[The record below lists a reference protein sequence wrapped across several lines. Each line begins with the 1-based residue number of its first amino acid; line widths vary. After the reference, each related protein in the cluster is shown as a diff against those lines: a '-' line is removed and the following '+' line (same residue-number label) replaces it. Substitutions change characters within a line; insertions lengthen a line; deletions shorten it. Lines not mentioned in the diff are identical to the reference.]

1 MVVFAERRTLCLLVY
16 LNIMALSFF
25 SRSNSSSY
33 AKTGSDG
40 VLSLPSARAILIAS
54 VGCMMVLSLLM
65 VASASI
71 PFALSRGMT
80 ELYFFNNQ
88 LLYMCIGLFLAF
100 LPYKFVPLKM
110 LYQTGTQFFLLM
122 VTALLLVITL
132 FGTPING
139 SKRWLSLGGFNFQV
153 AELAKLVVIVFVA
166 DFVVRRSFE
175 VRNGWDGFLRISLVI
190 GLLTFLLLLQPDFG
204 SLVVIVGTVFAIF
217 YIAGAPYK
225 QFIALGAVVSVL
237 GVLAVTLV
245 QYRLTR
251 ALSFLDPFDDIQ
263 DTDYQL
269 ARSLIAFG
277 RGQFTGVGYGE
288 SVQKLSHL
296 PEAHTDFLLAIT
308 GEELG
313 FVGVTLILLLEALII
328 GSAMRISYNALKR
341 RQMRMSYT
349 AFGIGIIF
357 IAQTIINAAM
367 NMGAMPT
374 KGLTMPFFSYG
385 GSSMLI
391 SLVMVALL
399 LKIYKESPEI
409 EKSQCRH
416 Y

>member
-1 MVVFAERRTLCLLVY
+1 
-16 LNIMALSFF
+16 MALTKF
-25 SRSNSSSY
+25 SRPQSRSKRASRPFT
-33 AKTGSDG
+33 AGDG
-40 VLSLPSARAILIAS
+40 VLTTPSARATLLAG
-54 VGCMMVLSLLM
+54 VGCILVLSLLM

-71 PFALSRGMT
+71 PFALSKGMS
-80 ELYFFNNQ
+80 ELYFFDHQ
-88 LLYMCIGLFLAF
+88 LMYMGLGLLAA
-100 LPYKFVPLKM
+100 FVTYRIPLKH
-110 LYQTGTQFFLLM
+110 LYHLPNQFM
-122 VTALLLVITL
+122 MLLLTAILLTVTL

-139 SKRWLSLGGFNFQV
+139 SKRWIELGIFNFQV
-153 AELAKLVVIVFVA
+153 AELVKLVMIIFVS
-166 DFVVRRSFE
+166 DFVVRRSYE
-175 VRNGWDGFLRISLVI
+175 VRNGWDGFLRISSVVAI
-190 GLLTFLLLLQPDFG
+190 LTVFLLLQPDFG
-204 SLVVIVGTVFAIF
+204 SLVVIVGCILTIF
-217 YIAGAPYK
+217 YIAGAPQK
-225 QFIALGAVVSVL
+225 QFLLL
-237 GVLAVTLV
+237 GVIVGGLAFAAISMV

-277 RGQFTGVGYGE
+277 RGEFTGVGYGE

-313 FVGVTLILLLEALII
+313 FIGVATILLLEALII
-328 GSAMRISYNALKR
+328 ASAMRISYSALQR
-341 RQMRMSYT
+341 RQMRLSYT
-349 AFGIGIIF
+349 AFGIGVIF

-391 SLVMVALL
+391 SLIMVGLL
-399 LKIYKESPEI
+399 LRIYKESPEI
-409 EKSQCRH
+409 EKNQCRH

>member
-1 MVVFAERRTLCLLVY
+1 
-16 LNIMALSFF
+16 MALSSLF
-25 SRSNSSSY
+25 RSSFQSQQPN
-33 AKTGSDG
+33 GSDG
-40 VLSLPSARAILIAS
+40 VLSMPSARAILLSS
-54 VGCMMVLSLLM
+54 VGCILVLSLLM

-80 ELYFFNNQ
+80 ELKFFYNQ
-88 LLYMCIGLFLAF
+88 LLYMGIGLVIAAVSYRVVSLKT
-100 LPYKFVPLKM
+100 LYK
-110 LYQTGTQFFLLM
+110 TETQFILLAITG
-122 VTALLLVITL
+122 VLLFATL
-132 FGTPING
+132 FSTPING
-139 SKRWLSLGGFNFQV
+139 SKRWLTLGGFNFQV
-153 AELAKLVVIVFVA
+153 AELAKLVMIIFVS

-175 VRNGWDGFLRISLVI
+175 VRNGWDGFLRIALVVGMI
-190 GLLTFLLLLQPDFG
+190 TFLLLAQPDFG
-204 SLVVIVGTVFAIF
+204 SFVVIIGMVFAIF

-225 QFIALGAVVSVL
+225 QFIALGAVAVGGAVL
-237 GVLAVTLV
+237 MVATV
-245 QYRLTR
+245 QYRLVR
-251 ALSFLDPFDDIQ
+251 VMSFLDPFDDVQ

-313 FVGVTLILLLEALII
+313 FVGVTMILILEALII
-328 GSAMRISYNALKR
+328 GSAMRISYTALKR

-349 AFGIGIIF
+349 AFGIAVVF

-367 NMGAMPT
+367 NMGAIPT

-391 SLVMVALL
+391 SLVMVAVL

-409 EKSQCRH
+409 EKSQCR
-416 Y
+416 YY

>member
-1 MVVFAERRTLCLLVY
+1 MLVF
-16 LNIMALSFF
+16 
-25 SRSNSSSY
+25 
-33 AKTGSDG
+33 
-40 VLSLPSARAILIAS
+40 
-54 VGCMMVLSLLM
+54 SLLM

-71 PFALSRGMT
+71 PYALSRGMT
-80 ELYFFNNQ
+80 ELHFFTNQ
-88 LLYMCIGLFLAF
+88 LTYIGIGLVAAA
-100 LPYKFVPLKM
+100 LPYYFVPLKT
-110 LYQTGTQFFLLM
+110 LYKTETQFMLLAI
-122 VTALLLVITL
+122 TGLLLLATL
-132 FGTPING
+132 FSTPING
-139 SKRWLSLGGFNFQV
+139 AKRWLDLGFINFQV
-153 AELAKLVVIVFVA
+153 AELAKLVMIVFVS

-175 VRNGWDGFLRISLVI
+175 VRNGWDGFLRIILVVGMI
-190 GLLTFLLLLQPDFG
+190 TIFLLLQPDFG
-204 SLVVIVGTVFAIF
+204 SFVVILGTVFAIF

-225 QFIALGAVVSVL
+225 QFLALGAVAVG
-237 GVLAVTLV
+237 GVILMVTTA
-245 QYRLTR
+245 QYRLVR
-251 ALSFLDPFDDIQ
+251 VMSFIDPFDDVQ

-313 FVGVTLILLLEALII
+313 FVGVAMILLLEALII

-341 RQMRMSYT
+341 NQMRMSYT
-349 AFGIGIIF
+349 AFGIGVVF

-367 NMGAMPT
+367 NMGAIPT

-399 LKIYKESPEI
+399 LKIHKESPTI
-409 EKSQCRH
+409 EKSQGR
-416 Y
+416 YY

>member
-1 MVVFAERRTLCLLVY
+1 
-16 LNIMALSFF
+16 MALSSLF
-25 SRSNSSSY
+25 RSSAQPRQSN
-33 AKTGSDG
+33 GSDG
-40 VLSLPSARAILIAS
+40 ILSMPSARAILLSS
-54 VGCMMVLSLLM
+54 VGCMLVLSLLM

-71 PFALSRGMT
+71 PFALSRGLT
-80 ELYFFNNQ
+80 ELKFFYNQ
-88 LLYMCIGLFLAF
+88 LLYMGIGLAIAAVSYHL
-100 LPYKFVPLKM
+100 VSLKR
-110 LYQTGTQFFLLM
+110 LYRTETQFMLLAI
-122 VTALLLVITL
+122 TGLLLVATL
-132 FGTPING
+132 FSTPING
-139 SKRWLSLGGFNFQV
+139 SKRWLTLAGFNFQV
-153 AELAKLVVIVFVA
+153 AELAKLVMIIFVS

-175 VRNGWDGFLRISLVI
+175 VRNGWDGFLRIALVV
-190 GLLTFLLLLQPDFG
+190 GLMTVLLLAQPDFG
-204 SLVVIVGTVFAIF
+204 SFVVILGTVFAIF

-225 QFIALGAVVSVL
+225 QFVALGAVAVGGAVL
-237 GVLAVTLV
+237 MVATV
-245 QYRLTR
+245 QYRLVR
-251 ALSFLDPFDDIQ
+251 VMSFLDPFDDVQ

-277 RGQFTGVGYGE
+277 RGQFSGVGYGE

-313 FVGVTLILLLEALII
+313 FVGVTMILILEALII

-349 AFGIGIIF
+349 AFGIAVVF

-367 NMGAMPT
+367 NMGAIPT

-391 SLVMVALL
+391 SLVMVAVL

-409 EKSQCRH
+409 EKSQCR
-416 Y
+416 YY

>member
-1 MVVFAERRTLCLLVY
+1 
-16 LNIMALSFF
+16 MALTFF
-25 SRSNSSSY
+25 SRSTAKSQTDSDFDSY
-33 AKTGSDG
+33 PF
-40 VLSLPSARAILIAS
+40 LPSARATLLCS
-54 VGCMMVLSLLM
+54 VGCMMVMSLLM

-80 ELYFFNNQ
+80 ELYFFERQ
-88 LLYMCIGLFLAF
+88 LWYMIFGLLVAAVPYRFVSLRTLY
-100 LPYKFVPLKM
+100 K
-110 LYQTGTQFFLLM
+110 TETQFVLLGI
-122 VTALLLVITL
+122 TGALLLLTL

-139 SKRWLSLGGFNFQV
+139 SKRWLNLGLINFQV

-225 QFIALGAVVSVL
+225 QFMALGAVVGAL
-237 GVLAVTLV
+237 AVLAVTLV

-251 ALSFLDPFDDIQ
+251 VLSFVDPFDDIQ

-277 RGQFTGVGYGE
+277 RGEFTGVGYGE

-313 FVGVTLILLLEALII
+313 FIGVAMILILEALII

-349 AFGIGIIF
+349 AFGIGVIF

-385 GSSMLI
+385 GSSIVI
-391 SLVMVALL
+391 SMIMVALL
-399 LKIYKESPEI
+399 LKINKESPHI
-409 EKSQCRH
+409 ETSQCR
-416 Y
+416 YY

>member
-1 MVVFAERRTLCLLVY
+1 ML
-16 LNIMALSFF
+16 
-25 SRSNSSSY
+25 
-33 AKTGSDG
+33 
-40 VLSLPSARAILIAS
+40 
-54 VGCMMVLSLLM
+54 VLSLLM

-71 PFALSRGMT
+71 PFALSRGLT
-80 ELYFFNNQ
+80 ELKFFYNQ
-88 LLYMCIGLFLAF
+88 LLYMGIGLAIAAVSYHL
-100 LPYKFVPLKM
+100 VSLKR
-110 LYQTGTQFFLLM
+110 LYRTETQFMLL
-122 VTALLLVITL
+122 AISGLLLVATL
-132 FGTPING
+132 FSTPING
-139 SKRWLSLGGFNFQV
+139 SKRWLTLASFNFQV
-153 AELAKLVVIVFVA
+153 AELAKLVMIIFVS

-175 VRNGWDGFLRISLVI
+175 VRNGWDGFLRIALVV
-190 GLLTFLLLLQPDFG
+190 GLMTVLLLAQPDFG
-204 SLVVIVGTVFAIF
+204 SFVVILGTVFAIF

-225 QFIALGAVVSVL
+225 QFIALGAVAVGGAVL
-237 GVLAVTLV
+237 MVATV
-245 QYRLTR
+245 QYRLVR
-251 ALSFLDPFDDIQ
+251 VMSFLDPFDDVQ

-277 RGQFTGVGYGE
+277 RGQFSGVGYGE

-313 FVGVTLILLLEALII
+313 FVGVTMILILEALII

-349 AFGIGIIF
+349 AFGIAVVF

-367 NMGAMPT
+367 NMGAIPT

-391 SLVMVALL
+391 SLVMVAVL

-409 EKSQCRH
+409 EKSQCR
-416 Y
+416 YY

>member
-1 MVVFAERRTLCLLVY
+1 
-16 LNIMALSFF
+16 MALSFLN
-25 SRSNSSSY
+25 RLSSES
-33 AKTGSDG
+33 ATGSSG
-40 VLSLPSARAILIAS
+40 VLSLPSARAILLSS

-80 ELYFFNNQ
+80 ELHFFDRQ
-88 LLYMCIGLFLAF
+88 LLYMGLGLFVAALAYY
-100 LPYKFVPLKM
+100 LVPLKT
-110 LYQTGTQFFLLM
+110 LYETGTQFILLGI
-122 VTALLLVITL
+122 TAVLLIATL

-139 SKRWLSLGGFNFQV
+139 SKRWLNLVFINFQV
-153 AELAKLVVIVFVA
+153 AELAKLVVIVFVS

-175 VRNGWDGFLRISLVI
+175 VRNGWDGFMRISLVI
-190 GLLTFLLLLQPDFG
+190 GMLTLLLLLQPDFG

-225 QFIALGAVVSVL
+225 QFLALGAVVGGL

-313 FVGVTLILLLEALII
+313 FVGVTMVLLLEALII

-349 AFGIGIIF
+349 AFGIGVVF

-399 LKIYKESPEI
+399 LKIYKESPQI
-409 EKSQCRH
+409 EKSHCR
-416 Y
+416 YF

>member
-1 MVVFAERRTLCLLVY
+1 
-16 LNIMALSFF
+16 MALSFF
-25 SRSNSSSY
+25 NKSTSSRLN
-33 AKTGSDG
+33 TRSDG
-40 VLSLPSARAILIAS
+40 VLSLPSVRSILLSS

-80 ELYFFNNQ
+80 ELHFFNRQ
-88 LLYMCIGLFLAF
+88 LLYMGVGLFAAALAYY
-100 LPYKFVPLKM
+100 LVPLKT
-110 LYQTGTQFFLLM
+110 LYQTGTQFILLGI
-122 VTALLLVITL
+122 TALLLIATL

-139 SKRWLSLGGFNFQV
+139 SKRWLNLIFINFQV
-153 AELAKLVVIVFVA
+153 AELAKLVIIVFVS

-190 GLLTFLLLLQPDFG
+190 GMMTLLLLLQPDFG

-225 QFIALGAVVSVL
+225 QFLALGAVVGGL

-245 QYRLTR
+245 EYRLTR

-313 FVGVTLILLLEALII
+313 FVGVTMILLLEALII

-349 AFGIGIIF
+349 AFGIGVIF

-409 EKSQCRH
+409 EKSQCR
-416 Y
+416 YY

>member
-1 MVVFAERRTLCLLVY
+1 
-16 LNIMALSFF
+16 MALSSL
-25 SRSNSSSY
+25 SRSSSQPRQPN
-33 AKTGSDG
+33 GSDG
-40 VLSLPSARAILIAS
+40 VLSMPSARAILLSS
-54 VGCMMVLSLLM
+54 VGCMLVLSLLM

-80 ELYFFNNQ
+80 ELHFFYNQ
-88 LLYMCIGLFLAF
+88 LLYMSIGLAVAAISYRVVSLKT
-100 LPYKFVPLKM
+100 LYK
-110 LYQTGTQFFLLM
+110 TETQFILLAI
-122 VTALLLVITL
+122 TGALLFATL
-132 FGTPING
+132 FSTPING

-153 AELAKLVVIVFVA
+153 AELAKLVMIIFVS

-175 VRNGWDGFLRISLVI
+175 VRNGWDGFLRIALVVGMI
-190 GLLTFLLLLQPDFG
+190 TFLLLAQPDFG
-204 SLVVIVGTVFAIF
+204 SFVVIIGMVFAIF

-225 QFIALGAVVSVL
+225 QFIALGAVAVGGAVL
-237 GVLAVTLV
+237 MVATV
-245 QYRLTR
+245 QYRLVR
-251 ALSFLDPFDDIQ
+251 VMSFLDPFDDVQ

-313 FVGVTLILLLEALII
+313 FVGVTMILILEALII

-349 AFGIGIIF
+349 AFGIAVVF

-367 NMGAMPT
+367 NMGAIPT

-391 SLVMVALL
+391 SLVMVAVL

-409 EKSQCRH
+409 EKSQCR
-416 Y
+416 YY

>member
-1 MVVFAERRTLCLLVY
+1 
-16 LNIMALSFF
+16 MALSSLF
-25 SRSNSSSY
+25 RSSTQPRQSN
-33 AKTGSDG
+33 GSDG
-40 VLSLPSARAILIAS
+40 ILSMPSARAILLSS
-54 VGCMMVLSLLM
+54 VGCMLVLSLLM

-71 PFALSRGMT
+71 PFALSRGLT
-80 ELYFFNNQ
+80 ELKFFYNQ
-88 LLYMCIGLFLAF
+88 LLYMGIGLAIAAVSYHL
-100 LPYKFVPLKM
+100 VSLKR
-110 LYQTGTQFFLLM
+110 LYRTETQFMLLAI
-122 VTALLLVITL
+122 TGLLLVATL
-132 FGTPING
+132 FSTPING
-139 SKRWLSLGGFNFQV
+139 SKRWLTLAGFNFQV
-153 AELAKLVVIVFVA
+153 AELAKLVMIIFVS

-175 VRNGWDGFLRISLVI
+175 VRNGWDGFLRIALVV
-190 GLLTFLLLLQPDFG
+190 GLMTVLLLAQPDFG
-204 SLVVIVGTVFAIF
+204 SFVVILGTVFAIF

-225 QFIALGAVVSVL
+225 QFIALGAVAVGGAVL
-237 GVLAVTLV
+237 MVATV
-245 QYRLTR
+245 QYRLVR
-251 ALSFLDPFDDIQ
+251 VMSFLDPFDDVQ

-277 RGQFTGVGYGE
+277 RGQFSGVGYGE

-313 FVGVTLILLLEALII
+313 FVGVTMILILEALII

-349 AFGIGIIF
+349 AFGIAVVF

-367 NMGAMPT
+367 NMGAIPT

-391 SLVMVALL
+391 SLVMVAVL

-409 EKSQCRH
+409 EKSQCR
-416 Y
+416 YY

>member
-1 MVVFAERRTLCLLVY
+1 M
-16 LNIMALSFF
+16 
-25 SRSNSSSY
+25 
-33 AKTGSDG
+33 
-40 VLSLPSARAILIAS
+40 PSARAILLSS
-54 VGCMMVLSLLM
+54 VGCMLVLSLLM

-71 PFALSRGMT
+71 PYALSRGMT
-80 ELYFFNNQ
+80 ELHFFNNQ
-88 LLYMCIGLFLAF
+88 LSYIGIGLAAAAF
-100 LPYKFVPLKM
+100 PYYFVSLKT
-110 LYQTGTQFFLLM
+110 LYKTETQFILLAI
-122 VTALLLVITL
+122 TGILLSLTL
-132 FGTPING
+132 LSTPING
-139 SKRWLSLGGFNFQV
+139 AKRWLDLGIINFQV
-153 AELAKLVVIVFVA
+153 AELAKLVMIVFVS

-175 VRNGWDGFLRISLVI
+175 VRNGLDGFLRIMLVV
-190 GLLTFLLLLQPDFG
+190 GLITMLLLAQPDFG
-204 SLVVIVGTVFAIF
+204 SFVVIIGTLFAIF

-225 QFIALGAVVSVL
+225 HFLALGAAIA
-237 GVLAVTLV
+237 GVAILMVMTAE
-245 QYRLTR
+245 YRLIR
-251 ALSFLDPFDDIQ
+251 VMSFLDPFDDVQ

-277 RGQFTGVGYGE
+277 RGEFTGVGYGE

-313 FVGVTLILLLEALII
+313 FVGVTMVLLLEALII

-349 AFGIGIIF
+349 AFGIGVVF

-367 NMGAMPT
+367 NMGAIPT

-399 LKIYKESPEI
+399 LKIYKESPTI
-409 EKSQCRH
+409 EASQCR
-416 Y
+416 YY

>member
-1 MVVFAERRTLCLLVY
+1 
-16 LNIMALSFF
+16 MALSFL
-25 SRSNSSSY
+25 SRISQPSQST
-33 AKTGSDG
+33 TGSG
-40 VLSLPSARAILIAS
+40 GMLSLPSARATLLAS
-54 VGCMMVLSLLM
+54 VGCMLVLSLLM

-80 ELYFFNNQ
+80 ELDFFYRQ
-88 LLYMCIGLFLAF
+88 LLYMGIGFVVAAIAYFL
-100 LPYKFVPLKM
+100 VPLRI
-110 LYQTGTQFFLLM
+110 LYQTTTQFVLLGI
-122 VTALLLVITL
+122 TGLLLVATL

-139 SKRWLSLGGFNFQV
+139 SKRWLDLGFLNFQV
-153 AELAKLVVIVFVA
+153 AELAKLAVIIFVA

-190 GLLTFLLLLQPDFG
+190 GLLTILLLLQPDFG

-225 QFIALGAVVSVL
+225 QFIALGAVV
-237 GVLAVTLV
+237 GALAVMAIVFV

-251 ALSFLDPFDDIQ
+251 ALSFIDPFDDIQ

-277 RGQFTGVGYGE
+277 RGEFTGVGYGE

-313 FVGVTLILLLEALII
+313 FVGVAMVLLLETLII

-357 IAQTIINAAM
+357 IAQTVINAAM

-391 SLVMVALL
+391 SLIMVAIL

-409 EKSQCRH
+409 GKSQCR
-416 Y
+416 YY

>member
-1 MVVFAERRTLCLLVY
+1 MALHKRRVFSFASVY
-16 LNIMALSFF
+16 KIMALSSL
-25 SRSNSSSY
+25 SRSSSQPRQPNS
-33 AKTGSDG
+33 SDG
-40 VLSLPSARAILIAS
+40 VLSMPSARAILLSS
-54 VGCMMVLSLLM
+54 VGCMLVLSLLM

-80 ELYFFNNQ
+80 ELHFFYNQ
-88 LLYMCIGLFLAF
+88 LLYMSIGLAVAALSYRVVS
-100 LPYKFVPLKM
+100 LKTLYK
-110 LYQTGTQFFLLM
+110 TETQFILLAI
-122 VTALLLVITL
+122 TGALLFATL
-132 FGTPING
+132 FSTPING

-153 AELAKLVVIVFVA
+153 AELAKLVMIIFVS

-175 VRNGWDGFLRISLVI
+175 VRNGWDGFLRIALVVGMI
-190 GLLTFLLLLQPDFG
+190 TFLLLAQPDFG
-204 SLVVIVGTVFAIF
+204 SFVVIIGMVFAIF

-225 QFIALGAVVSVL
+225 QFIALGAVAVGGAVL
-237 GVLAVTLV
+237 MVATV
-245 QYRLTR
+245 QYRLVR
-251 ALSFLDPFDDIQ
+251 VMSFLDPFDDVQ

-313 FVGVTLILLLEALII
+313 FVGVTMILILEALII

-349 AFGIGIIF
+349 AFGIAVVF

-367 NMGAMPT
+367 NMGAIPT

-391 SLVMVALL
+391 SLVMVAVL

-409 EKSQCRH
+409 EKSQCR
-416 Y
+416 YY

>member
-1 MVVFAERRTLCLLVY
+1 ML
-16 LNIMALSFF
+16 
-25 SRSNSSSY
+25 
-33 AKTGSDG
+33 
-40 VLSLPSARAILIAS
+40 
-54 VGCMMVLSLLM
+54 VLSLLM

-80 ELYFFNNQ
+80 ELHFFYNQ
-88 LLYMCIGLFLAF
+88 LLYMSIGLAVAALSYRVVS
-100 LPYKFVPLKM
+100 LKTLYK
-110 LYQTGTQFFLLM
+110 TETQFILLAI
-122 VTALLLVITL
+122 TGALLFATL
-132 FGTPING
+132 FSTPING

-153 AELAKLVVIVFVA
+153 AELAKLVMIIFVS

-175 VRNGWDGFLRISLVI
+175 VRNGWDGFLRIALVVGMI
-190 GLLTFLLLLQPDFG
+190 TFLLLAQPDFG
-204 SLVVIVGTVFAIF
+204 SFVVIIGMVFAIF

-225 QFIALGAVVSVL
+225 QFIALGAVAVGGAVL
-237 GVLAVTLV
+237 MVATV
-245 QYRLTR
+245 QYRLVR
-251 ALSFLDPFDDIQ
+251 VMSFLDPFDDVQ

-313 FVGVTLILLLEALII
+313 FVGVTMILILEALII

-349 AFGIGIIF
+349 AFGIAVVF

-367 NMGAMPT
+367 NMGAIPT

-391 SLVMVALL
+391 SLVMVAVL

-409 EKSQCRH
+409 EKSQCR
-416 Y
+416 YY

>member
-1 MVVFAERRTLCLLVY
+1 M
-16 LNIMALSFF
+16 
-25 SRSNSSSY
+25 
-33 AKTGSDG
+33 
-40 VLSLPSARAILIAS
+40 PSARAILLSS
-54 VGCMMVLSLLM
+54 VGCMLVLSLLM

-71 PFALSRGMT
+71 PYALSRGMT
-80 ELYFFNNQ
+80 ELHFFNNQ
-88 LLYMCIGLFLAF
+88 LSYIGIGLAAAA
-100 LPYKFVPLKM
+100 LPYYFVSLKT
-110 LYQTGTQFFLLM
+110 LYKTETQFILLAI
-122 VTALLLVITL
+122 TGILLSLTL
-132 FGTPING
+132 LSTPING
-139 SKRWLSLGGFNFQV
+139 AKRWLDLGVINFQV
-153 AELAKLVVIVFVA
+153 AELAKLVMIVFVS

-175 VRNGWDGFLRISLVI
+175 VRNGLDGFLRIMLVV
-190 GLLTFLLLLQPDFG
+190 GLITMLLLAQPDFG
-204 SLVVIVGTVFAIF
+204 SFVVIIGTLFAIF

-225 QFIALGAVVSVL
+225 HFLALGAAIA
-237 GVLAVTLV
+237 GVAILMVMTAE
-245 QYRLTR
+245 YRLIR
-251 ALSFLDPFDDIQ
+251 VMSFLDPFDDVQ

-277 RGQFTGVGYGE
+277 RGEFTGVGYGE

-313 FVGVTLILLLEALII
+313 FVGVTMVLLLEALII

-349 AFGIGIIF
+349 AFGIGVVF

-367 NMGAMPT
+367 NMGAIPT

-399 LKIYKESPEI
+399 LKIYKESPTI
-409 EKSQCRH
+409 EASQCR
-416 Y
+416 YY

>member
-1 MVVFAERRTLCLLVY
+1 MALHKRRVFSFASVY
-16 LNIMALSFF
+16 KIMALSSLFRSSF
-25 SRSNSSSY
+25 QSRQPN
-33 AKTGSDG
+33 GSDG
-40 VLSLPSARAILIAS
+40 VLSMPSARAILLSS
-54 VGCMMVLSLLM
+54 VGCMLVLSLLM

-80 ELYFFNNQ
+80 ELKFFYNQ
-88 LLYMCIGLFLAF
+88 LLYMGIGLAIASVSYRVVSLKT
-100 LPYKFVPLKM
+100 LYK
-110 LYQTGTQFFLLM
+110 TETQFILLAI
-122 VTALLLVITL
+122 TGALLFATL
-132 FGTPING
+132 FSTPING
-139 SKRWLSLGGFNFQV
+139 SKRWLTLAGFNFQV
-153 AELAKLVVIVFVA
+153 AELAKLVMIIFVS

-175 VRNGWDGFLRISLVI
+175 VRNGWDGFLRIALVVGMI
-190 GLLTFLLLLQPDFG
+190 TFLLLAQPDFG
-204 SLVVIVGTVFAIF
+204 SFVVIIGMVFAIF

-225 QFIALGAVVSVL
+225 QFIALGAVAVGGAVL
-237 GVLAVTLV
+237 MVATV
-245 QYRLTR
+245 QYRLIR
-251 ALSFLDPFDDIQ
+251 VMSFLDPFDDVQ

-313 FVGVTLILLLEALII
+313 FVGVTMILILEALII
-328 GSAMRISYNALKR
+328 GSAMRISYTALKR

-349 AFGIGIIF
+349 AFGIAVVF

-367 NMGAMPT
+367 NMGAIPT

-391 SLVMVALL
+391 SLVMVAVL

-409 EKSQCRH
+409 EKSQCR
-416 Y
+416 YY

>member
-1 MVVFAERRTLCLLVY
+1 MAFSFLSKSHSQPASDSPLESDSRLPR
-16 LNIMALSFF
+16 IMAL
-25 SRSNSSSY
+25 
-33 AKTGSDG
+33 
-40 VLSLPSARAILIAS
+40 LPSARVTLLSS
-54 VGCMMVLSLLM
+54 VGCILILSLLM

-80 ELYFFNNQ
+80 ELHFFDRQ
-88 LLYMCIGLFLAF
+88 LLYVMIGLVAAAF
-100 LPYKFVPLKM
+100 AYFVIPLKFI
-110 LYQTGTQFFLLM
+110 YQTKTQ
-122 VTALLLVITL
+122 VALLLITGMLLIAAL

-139 SKRWLSLGGFNFQV
+139 SRRWLNLGFLNFQV
-153 AELAKLVVIVFVA
+153 AELVKLVVILFVS

-175 VRNGWDGFLRISLVI
+175 VRNGWDGFIRISVVMGI
-190 GLLTFLLLLQPDFG
+190 LTVLLLRQPDFG
-204 SLVVIVGTVFAIF
+204 SLVVILGTVFAIF
-217 YIAGAPYK
+217 YIAGTPYK
-225 QFIALGAVVSVL
+225 QVFGLGAVV
-237 GVLAVTLV
+237 LALAIPGIMLV

-277 RGQFTGVGYGE
+277 RGEFTGVGYGE
-288 SVQKLSHL
+288 SIQKLSHL

-313 FVGVTLILLLEALII
+313 FLGVCAILILEAFII
-328 GSAMRISYNALKR
+328 GSAMRISYSALKR
-341 RQMRMSYT
+341 KQMRMSYT
-349 AFGIGIIF
+349 AFGIAIIF

-367 NMGAMPT
+367 NMGAIPT

-399 LKIYKESPEI
+399 LKIYKESARIPTE
-409 EKSQCRH
+409 QGR
-416 Y
+416 YY

>member
-1 MVVFAERRTLCLLVY
+1 
-16 LNIMALSFF
+16 
-25 SRSNSSSY
+25 
-33 AKTGSDG
+33 
-40 VLSLPSARAILIAS
+40 
-54 VGCMMVLSLLM
+54 MVLSLLM

>member
-1 MVVFAERRTLCLLVY
+1 
-16 LNIMALSFF
+16 MALSFF
-25 SRSNSSSY
+25 NKSTSS
-33 AKTGSDG
+33 KLNTRSDG
-40 VLSLPSARAILIAS
+40 VLSLPSVRSILLSS

-80 ELYFFNNQ
+80 ELHFFNRQ
-88 LLYMCIGLFLAF
+88 LLYMGVGLFAAALAYY
-100 LPYKFVPLKM
+100 LVPLKT
-110 LYQTGTQFFLLM
+110 LYQTGTQFILLGI
-122 VTALLLVITL
+122 TALLLIATL

-139 SKRWLSLGGFNFQV
+139 SKRWLNLIFINFQV
-153 AELAKLVVIVFVA
+153 AELAKLVIIVFVS

-190 GLLTFLLLLQPDFG
+190 GMMTLLLLLQPDFG

-225 QFIALGAVVSVL
+225 QFLALGAVVGGL

-245 QYRLTR
+245 EYRLTR

-313 FVGVTLILLLEALII
+313 FVGVTMILLLEALII

-349 AFGIGIIF
+349 AFGIGVIF

-409 EKSQCRH
+409 EKSQCR
-416 Y
+416 YY

>member
-1 MVVFAERRTLCLLVY
+1 
-16 LNIMALSFF
+16 MALTFF
-25 SRSNSSSY
+25 SRSTSKSQTDNDFTSY
-33 AKTGSDG
+33 P
-40 VLSLPSARAILIAS
+40 LLPSARTTLLCS
-54 VGCMMVLSLLM
+54 VGCMMVMSLLM

-80 ELYFFNNQ
+80 ELYFFERQ
-88 LLYMCIGLFLAF
+88 LWYMIFGLLMAAVPYRLISLRTLY
-100 LPYKFVPLKM
+100 K
-110 LYQTGTQFFLLM
+110 TETQFVLLGITG
-122 VTALLLVITL
+122 VLLLLTL

-139 SKRWLSLGGFNFQV
+139 SKRWLNLGIINFQV

-190 GLLTFLLLLQPDFG
+190 GLLTLLLLLQPDFG

-225 QFIALGAVVSVL
+225 QFLALGSVVGCL
-237 GVLAVTLV
+237 AVLAVTLV

-251 ALSFLDPFDDIQ
+251 VLSFIDPFDDIQ

-277 RGQFTGVGYGE
+277 RGEFSGVGYGE

-313 FVGVTLILLLEALII
+313 FIGVAMILVLEALII

-349 AFGIGIIF
+349 AFGIAVIF

-385 GSSMLI
+385 GSSIVI
-391 SLVMVALL
+391 SMVMVALL
-399 LKIYKESPEI
+399 LKINKESPNI
-409 EKSQCRH
+409 ETSQCR
-416 Y
+416 YY

>member
-1 MVVFAERRTLCLLVY
+1 
-16 LNIMALSFF
+16 MALSSLF
-25 SRSNSSSY
+25 RSNRHPKP
-33 AKTGSDG
+33 ARDTEG
-40 VLSLPSARAILIAS
+40 VLSMPSARAILLSS
-54 VGCMMVLSLLM
+54 VGCMLVLSLLM

-71 PFALSRGMT
+71 PYALSRGMT
-80 ELYFFNNQ
+80 ELHFFNNQ
-88 LLYMCIGLFLAF
+88 LSYIGIGLAAAAF
-100 LPYKFVPLKM
+100 PYYFVSLKT
-110 LYQTGTQFFLLM
+110 LYKTETQFILLAI
-122 VTALLLVITL
+122 TGILLSLTL
-132 FGTPING
+132 LSTPING
-139 SKRWLSLGGFNFQV
+139 AKRWLDLGIINFQV
-153 AELAKLVVIVFVA
+153 AELAKLVMIVFVS

-175 VRNGWDGFLRISLVI
+175 VRNGLDGFLRIMLVV
-190 GLLTFLLLLQPDFG
+190 GLITMLLLAQPDFG
-204 SLVVIVGTVFAIF
+204 SFVVIIGTLFAIF

-225 QFIALGAVVSVL
+225 HFLALGAAIA
-237 GVLAVTLV
+237 GVAILMVMTAE
-245 QYRLTR
+245 YRLIR
-251 ALSFLDPFDDIQ
+251 VMSFLDPFDDVQ

-277 RGQFTGVGYGE
+277 RGEFTGVGYGE

-313 FVGVTLILLLEALII
+313 FVGVTMVLLLEALII

-349 AFGIGIIF
+349 AFGIGVVF

-367 NMGAMPT
+367 NMGAIPT

-399 LKIYKESPEI
+399 LKIYKESPTI
-409 EKSQCRH
+409 EASQCR
-416 Y
+416 YY

>member
-1 MVVFAERRTLCLLVY
+1 
-16 LNIMALSFF
+16 MALSSL
-25 SRSNSSSY
+25 SRSSQKSQST
-33 AKTGSDG
+33 TGSNG
-40 VLSLPSARAILIAS
+40 VLSMPSARAVLLAS

-71 PFALSRGMT
+71 PFALSRGMS
-80 ELYFFNNQ
+80 ELYFFERQ
-88 LLYMCIGLFLAF
+88 LLYMGVGLAVAAI
-100 LPYKFVPLKM
+100 PYYFVPLRT
-110 LYQTGTQFFLLM
+110 LYQTGTQFILLGI
-122 VTALLLVITL
+122 TGALLVATL

-139 SKRWLSLGGFNFQV
+139 SKRWLELGFMNFQV
-153 AELAKLVVIVFVA
+153 AELAKLVVIVFVS

-190 GLLTFLLLLQPDFG
+190 GLLTLLLLLQPDFG

-225 QFIALGAVVSVL
+225 QFVALGAVVGAL
-237 GVLAVTLV
+237 AVLAVTLV

-251 ALSFLDPFDDIQ
+251 VLSFLDPFDDIQ

-277 RGQFTGVGYGE
+277 RGNFTGVGYGE

-313 FVGVTLILLLEALII
+313 FVGVTMILLLEALII

-349 AFGIGIIF
+349 AFGIGVVF

-409 EKSQCRH
+409 EKSQGR
-416 Y
+416 YF

>member
-1 MVVFAERRTLCLLVY
+1 
-16 LNIMALSFF
+16 MALSFSF
-25 SRSNSSSY
+25 LSRSNTKSQSSS
-33 AKTGSDG
+33 SDG
-40 VLSLPSARAILIAS
+40 VLSLPSARAILLSS

-71 PFALSRGMT
+71 PFALSRGMS
-80 ELYFFNNQ
+80 ELYFFDRQ
-88 LLYMCIGLFLAF
+88 LLFMGIGLLAAAI
-100 LPYKFVPLKM
+100 PYYLLPLKR
-110 LYQTGTQFFLLM
+110 LYQTGTQFLLLGI
-122 VTALLLVITL
+122 TALLLIATL
-132 FGTPING
+132 FGEPING
-139 SKRWLSLGGFNFQV
+139 SKRWLELGVLNFQV

-190 GLLTFLLLLQPDFG
+190 GLLTLLLLLQPDFG

-225 QFIALGAVVSVL
+225 QFVALGAIVGAL

-313 FVGVTLILLLEALII
+313 FVGVTMVLLLEALII

-399 LKIYKESPEI
+399 LKIYKESPDI
-409 EKSQCRH
+409 EKSQCR
-416 Y
+416 YY

>member
-1 MVVFAERRTLCLLVY
+1 
-16 LNIMALSFF
+16 MALSFL
-25 SRSNSSSY
+25 SRISDSFQS
-33 AKTGSDG
+33 TPGSDDKQ
-40 VLSLPSARAILIAS
+40 LLPSARATLLAS
-54 VGCMMVLSLLM
+54 VGCMLVLSLLM

-71 PFALSRGMT
+71 PFALNRGMT
-80 ELYFFNNQ
+80 ELHFFNRQ
-88 LLYMCIGLFLAF
+88 LLYMGIGLICAII
-100 LPYKFVPLKM
+100 PYYLVPLKM
-110 LYQTGTQFFLLM
+110 LYQTTTQFVLLGI
-122 VTALLLVITL
+122 TGLLLVAAL

-139 SKRWLSLGGFNFQV
+139 SKRWLNLGFLNFQV
-153 AELAKLVVIVFVA
+153 AELAKLVVIIFVA

-190 GLLTFLLLLQPDFG
+190 GLLTILLLLQPDFG

-225 QFIALGAVVSVL
+225 QFIALGTVV
-237 GVLAVTLV
+237 GVLAVMAVAFV

-277 RGQFTGVGYGE
+277 RGEFTGVGYGE

-313 FVGVTLILLLEALII
+313 FVGVATILLLETLII
-328 GSAMRISYNALKR
+328 ASAMRISYNALKR

-349 AFGIGIIF
+349 AFGIAIIF
-357 IAQTIINAAM
+357 IAQTVINAAM

-391 SLVMVALL
+391 SLVMVAIL
-399 LKIYKESPEI
+399 LKIHKESPEI
-409 EKSQCRH
+409 EKSQCR
-416 Y
+416 YY

>member
-1 MVVFAERRTLCLLVY
+1 
-16 LNIMALSFF
+16 MALSSL
-25 SRSNSSSY
+25 SRSSSSQPRQPN
-33 AKTGSDG
+33 GSDG
-40 VLSLPSARAILIAS
+40 VLSMPSARAILLSS
-54 VGCMMVLSLLM
+54 VGCMLVLSLLM

-80 ELYFFNNQ
+80 ELHFFYNQ
-88 LLYMCIGLFLAF
+88 LLYMSIGLAVAAISYRVVSLKT
-100 LPYKFVPLKM
+100 LYK
-110 LYQTGTQFFLLM
+110 TETQFILLAI
-122 VTALLLVITL
+122 TGALLFATL
-132 FGTPING
+132 FSTPING

-153 AELAKLVVIVFVA
+153 AELAKLVMIIFVS

-175 VRNGWDGFLRISLVI
+175 VRNGWDGFLRIALVVGMI
-190 GLLTFLLLLQPDFG
+190 TFLLLAQPDFG
-204 SLVVIVGTVFAIF
+204 SFVVIIGMVFAIF

-225 QFIALGAVVSVL
+225 QFIALGAVAVGGAVL
-237 GVLAVTLV
+237 MVATV
-245 QYRLTR
+245 QYRLVR
-251 ALSFLDPFDDIQ
+251 VMSFLDPFDDVQ

-313 FVGVTLILLLEALII
+313 FVGVTMILILEALII

-349 AFGIGIIF
+349 AFGIAVVF

-367 NMGAMPT
+367 NMGAIPT

-391 SLVMVALL
+391 SLVMVAVL

-409 EKSQCRH
+409 EKSQCR
-416 Y
+416 YY

>member
-1 MVVFAERRTLCLLVY
+1 M
-16 LNIMALSFF
+16 
-25 SRSNSSSY
+25 
-33 AKTGSDG
+33 
-40 VLSLPSARAILIAS
+40 PSARAILLSS
-54 VGCMMVLSLLM
+54 VGCMLVLSLLM

-80 ELYFFNNQ
+80 ELKFFYNQ
-88 LLYMCIGLFLAF
+88 LLYMGIGLVIAAISYRIVSLKT
-100 LPYKFVPLKM
+100 LYK
-110 LYQTGTQFFLLM
+110 TETQFILLAI
-122 VTALLLVITL
+122 TGALLFATL
-132 FGTPING
+132 FSTPING
-139 SKRWLSLGGFNFQV
+139 SKRWLTLAGFNFQV
-153 AELAKLVVIVFVA
+153 AELAKLVMIIFVS

-175 VRNGWDGFLRISLVI
+175 VRNGWDGFLRIALVVGMI
-190 GLLTFLLLLQPDFG
+190 TFLLLAQPDFG
-204 SLVVIVGTVFAIF
+204 SFVVIIGMVFAIF

-225 QFIALGAVVSVL
+225 QFIALGAVAVGGAVL
-237 GVLAVTLV
+237 MVATV
-245 QYRLTR
+245 QYRLVR
-251 ALSFLDPFDDIQ
+251 VMSFLDPFDDVQ

-313 FVGVTLILLLEALII
+313 FVGVTMILILEALII
-328 GSAMRISYNALKR
+328 GSAMRISYTALKR

-349 AFGIGIIF
+349 AFGIAVVF

-367 NMGAMPT
+367 NMGAIPT

-391 SLVMVALL
+391 SLVMVAVL

-409 EKSQCRH
+409 EKSQCR
-416 Y
+416 YY

>member
-1 MVVFAERRTLCLLVY
+1 
-16 LNIMALSFF
+16 
-25 SRSNSSSY
+25 
-33 AKTGSDG
+33 
-40 VLSLPSARAILIAS
+40 
-54 VGCMMVLSLLM
+54 MMVLSLLM

-88 LLYMCIGLFLAF
+88 LLYMTIGLIVAII
-100 LPYKFVPLKM
+100 PYYGVSLRT
-110 LYQTGTQFFLLM
+110 LYKTETQF
-122 VTALLLVITL
+122 LLLGITGILLVATL
-132 FGTPING
+132 FSTPING
-139 SKRWLSLGGFNFQV
+139 SKRWLTLGGFNFQV
-153 AELAKLVVIVFVA
+153 AELAKLVMIVFVS

-175 VRNGWDGFLRISLVI
+175 VRNGLDGFLRIMLVVVLI
-190 GLLTFLLLLQPDFG
+190 TILLLSQPDFG
-204 SLVVIVGTVFAIF
+204 SFVVILGTLFAIF

-225 QFIALGAVVSVL
+225 HFLALGAAAVGGAVL
-237 GVLAVTLV
+237 MVTTAE
-245 QYRLTR
+245 YRLVR
-251 ALSFLDPFDDIQ
+251 VMSFMDPFDDVQ

-277 RGQFTGVGYGE
+277 GV
-288 SVQKLSHL
+288 SMV
-296 PEAHTDFLLAIT
+296 
-308 GEELG
+308 
-313 FVGVTLILLLEALII
+313 LILEALII

-349 AFGIGIIF
+349 AFGIGVVF

-367 NMGAMPT
+367 NMGAIPT

-391 SLVMVALL
+391 SLMMVALL

-409 EKSQCRH
+409 EKSQCR
-416 Y
+416 YY

>member
-1 MVVFAERRTLCLLVY
+1 M
-16 LNIMALSFF
+16 
-25 SRSNSSSY
+25 
-33 AKTGSDG
+33 
-40 VLSLPSARAILIAS
+40 PSARAILLSS
-54 VGCMMVLSLLM
+54 VGCMLVLSLLM

-71 PFALSRGMT
+71 PFALSRGMS
-80 ELYFFNNQ
+80 ELHFFYNQ
-88 LLYMCIGLFLAF
+88 LLYMVIGLFIASIS
-100 LPYKFVPLKM
+100 YKAVSLKR
-110 LYQTGTQFFLLM
+110 LYKTETQFMLLAITG
-122 VTALLLVITL
+122 VLLFVTL
-132 FGTPING
+132 FSTPING
-139 SKRWLSLGGFNFQV
+139 SKRWLTLGGFNFQV
-153 AELAKLVVIVFVA
+153 AELAKLVMIVFVS

-175 VRNGWDGFLRISLVI
+175 VRNGWDGFLRIALVV
-190 GLLTFLLLLQPDFG
+190 GLITVLLLAQPDFG
-204 SLVVIVGTVFAIF
+204 SFVVIIGTVFAIF

-225 QFIALGAVVSVL
+225 QFIALGAVAVGGAVL
-237 GVLAVTLV
+237 MVATV
-245 QYRLTR
+245 QYRLVR
-251 ALSFLDPFDDIQ
+251 VMSFLDPFDDVQ

-313 FVGVTLILLLEALII
+313 FVGVTMILIFEALII

-349 AFGIGIIF
+349 AFGIAVVF

-367 NMGAMPT
+367 NMGAIPT

-391 SLVMVALL
+391 SLVMVAVL
-399 LKIYKESPEI
+399 LKIHKESPEI
-409 EKSQCRH
+409 EKSQCR
-416 Y
+416 YY

>member
-1 MVVFAERRTLCLLVY
+1 
-16 LNIMALSFF
+16 MAFSNL
-25 SRSNSSSY
+25 SRSKRASRPF
-33 AKTGSDG
+33 ADSDG
-40 VLSLPSARAILIAS
+40 VLTKPSARATLLAS
-54 VGCMMVLSLLM
+54 VGCLMVLSLLM

-71 PFALSRGMT
+71 PFALSKGMS
-80 ELYFFNNQ
+80 ELFFFEHQ
-88 LLYMCIGLFLAF
+88 LMYMVVGIVAALVM
-100 LPYKFVPLKM
+100 YRIPLKH
-110 LYQTGTQFFLLM
+110 LYHLNTQFGLLLL
-122 VTALLLVITL
+122 TAALLLWTL
-132 FGTPING
+132 FSTPING
-139 SKRWLSLGGFNFQV
+139 SKRWVELGVLNFQV
-153 AELAKLVVIVFVA
+153 AEFAKLVMIIFVS

-175 VRNGWDGFLRISLVI
+175 VRNGWDGFLRISFVVAV
-190 GLLTFLLLLQPDFG
+190 LTIFLLLQPDFG
-204 SLVVIVGTVFAIF
+204 SLVVIVGCVLTIF

-225 QFIALGAVVSVL
+225 QFLLLGAIVGGLAFAAVV
-237 GVLAVTLV
+237 TV

-251 ALSFLDPFDDIQ
+251 VLSFVDPFDDIQ

-277 RGQFTGVGYGE
+277 RGEFTGVGYGE

-313 FVGVTLILLLEALII
+313 FIGVATILLLEALVIA
-328 GSAMRISYNALKR
+328 SAMRISYSALQR
-341 RQMRMSYT
+341 RQMRLSYT
-349 AFGIGIIF
+349 AFGIGVVF

-391 SLVMVALL
+391 SLMMVALL
-399 LKIYKESPEI
+399 LRIYKESPEI

>member
-1 MVVFAERRTLCLLVY
+1 MALHKRRVFSFASVY
-16 LNIMALSFF
+16 KIMALSSIF
-25 SRSNSSSY
+25 RSSSPSQQ
-33 AKTGSDG
+33 ATGSDG
-40 VLSLPSARAILIAS
+40 ILSMPSARAILLSS
-54 VGCMMVLSLLM
+54 VGCMLVLSLLM

-71 PFALSRGMT
+71 PFALSRGMK
-80 ELYFFNNQ
+80 ELHFFNNQ
-88 LLYMCIGLFLAF
+88 LLYMCIGLVIASVS
-100 LPYKFVPLKM
+100 YRAVSLKR
-110 LYQTGTQFFLLM
+110 LYRTETQFMLLAI
-122 VTALLLVITL
+122 TGLLLVATL
-132 FGTPING
+132 FSTPING
-139 SKRWLSLGGFNFQV
+139 SKRWLSLAGFNFQV
-153 AELAKLVVIVFVA
+153 AELAKLVMIVFVS

-175 VRNGWDGFLRISLVI
+175 VRNGWDGFLRIALVV
-190 GLLTFLLLLQPDFG
+190 GLITVLLLAQPDFG
-204 SLVVIVGTVFAIF
+204 SFVVIIGMVFAIF

-225 QFIALGAVVSVL
+225 QFVALGAVAIGGAVL
-237 GVLAVTLV
+237 MVATV
-245 QYRLTR
+245 QYRLVR
-251 ALSFLDPFDDIQ
+251 VMSFLDPFDDVQ

-269 ARSLIAFG
+269 SRSLIAFG

-313 FVGVTLILLLEALII
+313 FVGVTMILIFEALII

-349 AFGIGIIF
+349 AFGIAVVF

-367 NMGAMPT
+367 NMGAIPT

-391 SLVMVALL
+391 SLVMVAVL

-409 EKSQCRH
+409 EKSQCR
-416 Y
+416 YY

>member
-1 MVVFAERRTLCLLVY
+1 MALHKRRVFSFASVY
-16 LNIMALSFF
+16 KIMALSSLFRSSF
-25 SRSNSSSY
+25 QSRQPN
-33 AKTGSDG
+33 GSDG
-40 VLSLPSARAILIAS
+40 VLSMPSARAILLSS
-54 VGCMMVLSLLM
+54 VGCMLVLSLLM

-80 ELYFFNNQ
+80 ELKFFYNQ
-88 LLYMCIGLFLAF
+88 LLYMGIGLAIASVSYRVVSLKT
-100 LPYKFVPLKM
+100 LYK
-110 LYQTGTQFFLLM
+110 TETQFILLAI
-122 VTALLLVITL
+122 TGALLFATL
-132 FGTPING
+132 FSTPING
-139 SKRWLSLGGFNFQV
+139 SKRWLTLAGFNFQV
-153 AELAKLVVIVFVA
+153 AELAKLVMIIFVS

-175 VRNGWDGFLRISLVI
+175 VRNGWDGFLRIALVVGMI
-190 GLLTFLLLLQPDFG
+190 TFLLLAQPDFG
-204 SLVVIVGTVFAIF
+204 SFVVIIGMVFAIF

-225 QFIALGAVVSVL
+225 QFIALGAVAVGGAVL
-237 GVLAVTLV
+237 MVATV
-245 QYRLTR
+245 QYRLVR
-251 ALSFLDPFDDIQ
+251 VMSFLDPFDDVQ

-313 FVGVTLILLLEALII
+313 FVGVTMILILEALII
-328 GSAMRISYNALKR
+328 GSAMRISYTALKR

-349 AFGIGIIF
+349 AFGIAVVF

-367 NMGAMPT
+367 NMGAIPT

-391 SLVMVALL
+391 SLVMVAVL

-409 EKSQCRH
+409 EKSQCR
-416 Y
+416 YY

>member
-1 MVVFAERRTLCLLVY
+1 
-16 LNIMALSFF
+16 MALSFF
-25 SRSNSSSY
+25 SRSNRQSS
-33 AKTGSDG
+33 ATRSDG
-40 VLSLPSARAILIAS
+40 VLSMPSAGAILLAS
-54 VGCMMVLSLLM
+54 VGCMLVFSLLM

-71 PFALSRGMT
+71 PYALSRGMT
-80 ELYFFNNQ
+80 ELHFFTNQ
-88 LLYMCIGLFLAF
+88 LTYIGIGLVAAA
-100 LPYKFVPLKM
+100 LPYYFVPLKT
-110 LYQTGTQFFLLM
+110 LYKTETQF
-122 VTALLLVITL
+122 LLLAITGLLLLATL
-132 FGTPING
+132 FSTPVNG
-139 SKRWLSLGGFNFQV
+139 AKRWLDLGVINFQV
-153 AELAKLVVIVFVA
+153 AELAKLVMIVFVS

-175 VRNGWDGFLRISLVI
+175 VRNGWDGFLRIILVVGMI
-190 GLLTFLLLLQPDFG
+190 TIFLLLQPDFG
-204 SLVVIVGTVFAIF
+204 SFVVILGTVFAIF

-225 QFIALGAVVSVL
+225 QFLALGAVAVG
-237 GVLAVTLV
+237 GVILMVTTA
-245 QYRLTR
+245 QYRLVR
-251 ALSFLDPFDDIQ
+251 VMSFLDPFDDVQ

-313 FVGVTLILLLEALII
+313 FVGVTMILLLEALII

-341 RQMRMSYT
+341 NQMRMSYT
-349 AFGIGIIF
+349 AFGIGVVF

-367 NMGAMPT
+367 NMGAIPT

-399 LKIYKESPEI
+399 LKIHRESPNI
-409 EKSQCRH
+409 EKSQGR
-416 Y
+416 YY

>member
-1 MVVFAERRTLCLLVY
+1 MVVFTERRTFCSLVY

-25 SRSNSSSY
+25 SRSNSNAT
-33 AKTGSDG
+33 AKATSDG
-40 VLSLPSARAILIAS
+40 VLSLPSSRAILLAS

-88 LLYMCIGLFLAF
+88 LLYMAIGLAVAF
-100 LPYKFVPLKM
+100 VPYKFVPLKT
-110 LYQTGTQFFLLM
+110 LYQTGTQFFLLL
-122 VTALLLVITL
+122 VTAVLLIATL

-139 SKRWLSLGGFNFQV
+139 SKRWLNLGVLNFQV

-225 QFIALGAVVSVL
+225 QFIALGAVVGVL

-277 RGQFTGVGYGE
+277 RGEFTGVGYGE

-313 FVGVTLILLLEALII
+313 FVGVTMVLLLEALII

-391 SLVMVALL
+391 SLIMVALL